1 MKKETVL
8 RFNIKLKNL
17 DIQNVTLENVKNIY
31 LIYLISKKK
40 FIYKVMFDK
49 ILEIRKNIYNFQVNF
64 AVMVTCYC
72 T

>member
-40 FIYKVMFDK
+40 FIYKVTFDK
-49 ILEIRKNIYNFQVNF
+49 ILEIRKNICNFQVKF
-64 AVMVTCYC
+64 AIMVTCYC